1 MASSCNVVILSSGD
15 RLSHPDVAATQPVD
29 SHAAP
34 DDPAQDAEALPGD
47 ALANVSVTDL
57 HNLVAELHRLRD
69 ENSRLQLQ
77 LEQASSTFQCLRCVS
92 FEQDIDHF
100 RQELSS
106 ASRLL
111 LAQREDNALLQ
122 DELARLRSLSD
133 EVDQLRRRVA
143 QQDALIDTQRSEL
156 HRAREAS
163 LALHRQPFQ
172 PALPTVNFASTPV
185 SRPPSQPLVAPPRS
199 SPRWSSPISEGP
211 DKSALNVSASEM
223 NELIANVIDVIP
235 VAYAGSPY
243 RLEREHLPDISP
255 APWRIDWVLP
265 GHPPPGAHVLPDP
278 VLTVKSVANVTL
290 TPKLDTIVW
299 RKGEDFFH
307 RSLALFET
315 LRSELSAKDLF
326 GLLAALVKR
335 SLRVCTGDGV
345 LDAAKRA
352 ALADMCQCAQRP
364 YAGIS
369 PLSPLLL
376 VFADYQLGAETVY
389 VTYATLARI
398 EALLFE
404 LLRKSLSAALQQ
416 ELFQRTSAPLSSLS
430 LLATYSH
437 YAFTAGG
444 LDYTLYRQEVHHAL
458 EVKFNTRAYATFRAY
473 LQRLCMQIAFFNT
486 AFGSTEYVKGADFV
500 DWLHLLLG
508 TPAAVRLNIDM
519 HFPRGDDRRLGL
531 QRPEDEFR
539 YLAML
544 EEMLPSLG
552 LSSRGSVASVGALH
566 FDGQRSNRKLPE
578 SDPVES
584 GSCSKCR
591 KPPEACRV
599 CEVCLVCNHDTATC
613 YKIKSSAV
621 PSEPDFTCQRCK
633 GRGHYPSS
641 CSFLTADLMQGLYR
655 DKSREWV
662 LAQPARIP
670 SSKGKRN
677 PVISIGK
684 AGPNGTVVKM
694 FKHAAR
700 QVINDPAKCGSLI
713 ASVLDTT
720 ITPSQ
725 AKQDAVFLAELERQ
739 FAAQRPEAT
748 RPRA

>member
-1 MASSCNVVILSSGD
+1 
-15 RLSHPDVAATQPVD
+15 
-29 SHAAP
+29 
-34 DDPAQDAEALPGD
+34 
-47 ALANVSVTDL
+47 
-57 HNLVAELHRLRD
+57 
-69 ENSRLQLQ
+69 
-77 LEQASSTFQCLRCVS
+77 
-92 FEQDIDHF
+92 
-100 RQELSS
+100 
-106 ASRLL
+106 
-111 LAQREDNALLQ
+111 
-122 DELARLRSLSD
+122 
-133 EVDQLRRRVA
+133 
-143 QQDALIDTQRSEL
+143 
-156 HRAREAS
+156 
-163 LALHRQPFQ
+163 
-172 PALPTVNFASTPV
+172 
-185 SRPPSQPLVAPPRS
+185 
-199 SPRWSSPISEGP
+199 
-211 DKSALNVSASEM
+211 
-223 NELIANVIDVIP
+223 
-235 VAYAGSPY
+235 
-243 RLEREHLPDISP
+243 
-255 APWRIDWVLP
+255 
-265 GHPPPGAHVLPDP
+265 
-278 VLTVKSVANVTL
+278 LTVKSVANVTL

-299 RKGEDFFH
+299 RQGEDFFH

-335 SLRVCTGDGV
+335 SLRVCAGDGV

-376 VFADYQLGAETVY
+376 VIADYQLSAETVY

-430 LLATYSH
+430 LLAAYSQ
-437 YAFTAGG
+437 YGFTTGG
-444 LDYTLYRQEVHHAL
+444 FDYTLYRREVHHAL
-458 EVKFNTRAYATFRAY
+458 EAKFNTRTYATFRAY

-508 TPAAVRLNIDM
+508 TPATVRLNIDM

-544 EEMLPSLG
+544 EEMLPSLN
-552 LSSRGSVASVGALH
+552 LSSHGSAASVGALH
-566 FDGQRSNRKLPE
+566 FDGQRSNRKLPQ
-578 SDPVES
+578 SDPIES
-584 GSCSKCR
+584 GSCSQCHKFH
-591 KPPEACRV
+591 EACRV
-599 CEVCLVCNHDTATC
+599 CEVCLSCSHDTATC
-613 YKIKSSAV
+613 TKLKSTAV

-633 GRGHYPSS
+633 GRGHYPSA
-641 CSFLTADLMQGLYR
+641 CSLLTADLVKGLYR
-655 DKSREWV
+655 EKSRQWV
-662 LAQPARIP
+662 RAQASRIT
-670 SSKGKRN
+670 SSKGKQP

-684 AGPNGTVVKM
+684 EGPNGTVTKM

-700 QVINDPAKCGSLI
+700 QVMNDPAKCGSLI
-713 ASVLDTT
+713 ASVLDAT

-725 AKQDAVFLAELERQ
+725 AEQDAEFLADLARQ